1 MHDSVLCRENREGPK
16 QLRMIQRV
24 VAAAVELHGPVSPCR
39 IIAREIRLCY
49 LIQGPRD
56 YAFRGNLMTMC
67 VPASRIT
74 SRLPPSCCASS

>member
-49 LIQGPRD
+49 LIQ
-56 YAFRGNLMTMC
+56 RGGLC
-67 VPASRIT
+67 VSRESDDDVRAGVANNIEAAAQLL
-74 SRLPPSCCASS
+74 RQ